1 MKVEIRKKWFGKY
14 SLLLL
19 AVIIFVSCQKK
30 DIDRFDTA
38 TDYIYFDI
46 PYQLN
51 KYGEQTDY
59 RLDSLSYSFALDNL
73 DVKDTVINV
82 VVKIMGMPVDEDRAY
97 TVELVRDE
105 TTATSEDWDAGILNN
120 RFIPAGA
127 ITDTIR
133 IRVQRN
139 EILQDEWHQI
149 TLKVVPNENFQ
160 EGYADLQTVRVTFS
174 DILAEPDWWSTFS
187 RAFGP
192 FYREVYLEWINLYT
206 LGSAP
211 TLHPI
216 NNEPLYW
223 NNMPPYYYAGAW
235 GVLDMYINRLKTYF
249 KDNDIYPDG
258 DTTKEPIRLPA

>member
-120 RFIPAGA
+120 RF
-127 ITDTIR
+127 
-133 IRVQRN
+133 
-139 EILQDEWHQI
+139 
-149 TLKVVPNENFQ
+149 
-160 EGYADLQTVRVTFS
+160 
-174 DILAEPDWWSTFS
+174 
-187 RAFGP
+187 GP

-206 LGSAP
+206 LGSDP

>member
-139 EILQDEWHQI
+139 EILQDEWHQ
-149 TLKVVPNENFQ
+149 
-160 EGYADLQTVRVTFS
+160 Y
-174 DILAEPDWWSTFS
+174 
-187 RAFGP
+187 
-192 FYREVYLEWINLYT
+192 
-206 LGSAP
+206 
-211 TLHPI
+211 
-216 NNEPLYW
+216 
-223 NNMPPYYYAGAW
+223 
-235 GVLDMYINRLKTYF
+235 
-249 KDNDIYPDG
+249 
-258 DTTKEPIRLPA
+258 